1 MNDNSKLERNAGA
14 DTAGRAVDAEGKPVD
29 VVRRDLED
37 PSGKTRAVDEVL
49 TPTTIRTKEQEAE
62 ELQRQVDKIERD
74 VADGRA

>member
-1 MNDNSKLERNAGA
+1 MSDDRKPDCDDQP
-14 DTAGRAVDAEGKPVD
+14 DTAGRALDAEGKPVD

-37 PSGKTRAVDEVL
+37 QSGKTRAVDEVI

-62 ELQRQVDKIERD
+62 ELKRQVDKIERD

>member
-1 MNDNSKLERNAGA
+1 MNDPRNSERNDHP
-14 DTAGRAVDAEGKPVD
+14 DTAGRALDAEGKPVD

-37 PSGKTRAVDEVL
+37 QSGKTRAVDEAI

-62 ELQRQVDKIERD
+62 ELKRQVDEIERK

>member
-1 MNDNSKLERNAGA
+1 MNHDNSTDRNDHP

-37 PSGKTRAVDEVL
+37 QSGKTRAVDEVL

-62 ELQRQVDKIERD
+62 ELKREVDKIERK